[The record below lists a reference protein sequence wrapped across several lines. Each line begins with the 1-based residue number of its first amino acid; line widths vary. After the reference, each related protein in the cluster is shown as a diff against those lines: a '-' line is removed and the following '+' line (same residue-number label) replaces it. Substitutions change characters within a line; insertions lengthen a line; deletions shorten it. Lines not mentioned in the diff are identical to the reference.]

1 MSIAYQSDQG
11 VATITIDRPE
21 KKNAIT
27 GDMYDA
33 LVASL
38 KRAADD
44 KSVRAVL
51 ITGAGAAFTAG
62 NDLKDFSESTFI
74 QPDSPVLGFMH
85 ALAAFEKPVVAAV
98 NGLAVGIGV
107 TMLLHCDLV
116 YVADNATFSMPFTS
130 LGLVPEFASTL
141 LLPLIA
147 GRVRAAE
154 KLLLG
159 RPFPAAGS
167 GRHGSRQCRAAG
179 GGTPAACAEGRA
191 GLQQPAAR
199 RRPRLEKTPAPG
211 PGRRHPGG
219 DPARGFAFRASARG
233 RRSSRSDR
241 RNPREAAAGFLEVRV
256 GRWPCSTARPRP
268 CPAAWYYDPAQYA
281 RELEAVWYRDWVCV
295 GRLDDLRESG
305 DFIVETVGGES
316 LILTRDREGRPRAYH
331 NACRHRGSRLCN
343 TPRGRFANGRIVC
356 PYHAWTYALSGEL
369 VATPKMDLPAG
380 FHRDEYALYEAHV
393 DTWGGFLFVNL
404 DERPACTLTEFLGE
418 EARTSNAGRW
428 PGSCRCTAR

>member
-51 ITGAGAAFTAG
+51 ITGAGTAFTAG
-62 NDLKDFSESTFI
+62 NDLKDFSNPRFI

-85 ALAAFEKPVVAAV
+85 ALAAFEKPVIAAV

-141 LLPLIA
+141 LMPLIA

-159 RPFPAAGS
+159 RPFPAAEAVMMGLANTVLPAAELLPHARKVAQAFNGLPPGAVRDS
-167 GRHGSRQCRAAG
+167 KKLLHQAQGAVIREAILREASHFGPRLAG
-179 GGTPAACAEGRA
+179 GEAREAIAAI
-191 GLQQPAAR
+191 
-199 RRPRLEKTPAPG
+199 LEK
-211 PGRRHPGG
+211 
-219 DPARGFAFRASARG
+219 
-233 RRSSRSDR
+233 
-241 RNPREAAAGFLEVRV
+241 
-256 GRWPCSTARPRP
+256 RPP
-268 CPAAWYYDPAQYA
+268 
-281 RELEAVWYRDWVCV
+281 
-295 GRLDDLRESG
+295 
-305 DFIVETVGGES
+305 DFSKFE
-316 LILTRDREGRPRAYH
+316 
-331 NACRHRGSRLCN
+331 
-343 TPRGRFANGRIVC
+343 
-356 PYHAWTYALSGEL
+356 
-369 VATPKMDLPAG
+369 
-380 FHRDEYALYEAHV
+380 
-393 DTWGGFLFVNL
+393 
-404 DERPACTLTEFLGE
+404 
-418 EARTSNAGRW
+418 
-428 PGSCRCTAR
+428 